1 MSSISE
7 QYLLESIK
15 SFKGLKSNAEKA
27 MAQLSDFDFHYHPDF
42 ESNSVAIIIKHL
54 SGNMISRFTDFLTTD
69 GEKLSRER
77 DNEFIDTFKDKAEIM
92 NCWENGWKCLFETLN
107 KLNEIDLEKEVKIR
121 NEVHTVV
128 RAIHRQLTHYAYHC
142 GQIVYLCK
150 HIKSNQFTSLSIPRG
165 ESDKYKFE
173 PPKGN

>member
-7 QYLLESIK
+7 HYLLESIK
-15 SFKGLKSNAEKA
+15 SFRGLKSNAEKA
-27 MAQLSDFDFHYHPDF
+27 MAQISDDAFHYHPDP
-42 ESNSVAIIIKHL
+42 ESNSVAILVKHL

-69 GEKLSRER
+69 GEKISRER
-77 DNEFIDTFKDKAEIM
+77 DNEFIDTFKDKSEIM
-92 NCWENGWKCLFETLN
+92 KCWEEGWKCLFDTLN
-107 KLNEIDLEKEVKIR
+107 YLNGNDLEKEVKIR
-121 NEVHTVV
+121 NEAHTVL

-165 ESDKYKFE
+165 ESDKYKLE